1 MIGDGTQVVTGSVQ
15 AVQVTAKLGGTQGKK
30 AAKTVKK
37 TVKQNIG
44 KAKST
49 AKQAKNKAV
58 TKSGASNWYG
68 PDRPKFLGMLFN
80 GLADCYITAHHCS
93 SSGCALGHHR

>member
-1 MIGDGTQVVTGSVQ
+1 MLSGYELQSASAAVLAATATKLIVRLKLVMGFVQ
-15 AVQVTAKLGGTQGKK
+15 AVQVSAKLGGTQGKK

-37 TVKQNIG
+37 TVKQNLG

-49 AKQAKNKAV
+49 VKQNKNKAV

-68 PDRPKFLGMLFN
+68 PDRPKFLGTIEQRF
-80 GLADCYITAHHCS
+80 I
-93 SSGCALGHHR
+93 